1 MGNEFNELMD
11 SMCSFAKVAKKELDK
26 ITQKGDLSPAELDN
40 VKKISEVMKNISCV
54 QNGEQEAS
62 YGYGYGYGGG
72 MSGRR
77 YMDSYGGNYGN
88 YGNDMGYS
96 ETRGRSPVTGRYI
109 SRGMDGGYSGHSI
122 EDRMI
127 ASLEQQMDAAKTD
140 YERKMIEEEIKHIR
154 MGNR

>member
-1 MGNEFNELMD
+1 MGNEFNELME
-11 SMCSFAKVAKKELDK
+11 SMCNFAKVAKKELDK

-54 QNGEQEAS
+54 QNGDQEAS
-62 YGYGYGYGGG
+62 YGYDG

-77 YMDSYGGNYGN
+77 YNIRMDSYG
-88 YGNDMGYS
+88 DMGYS
-96 ETRGRSPVTGRYI
+96 EARGRSPVTGRYI

-127 ASLEQQMDAAKTD
+127 ASLEQQMDAAKSD

-154 MGNR
+154 MNSR

>member
-1 MGNEFNELMD
+1 MGNEFNELME

-26 ITQKGDLSPAELDN
+26 IVQKGDLSPAELDN
-40 VKKISEVMKNISCV
+40 VKKISEVVKNISCV
-54 QNGEQEAS
+54 QNSEAEPS
-62 YGYGYGYGGG
+62 YGYGYGYGYGQDGG
-72 MSGRR
+72 MSGR
-77 YMDSYGGNYGN
+77 YYGNYGN

-96 ETRGRSPVTGRYI
+96 EARGRSPVTGRYI

-127 ASLEQQMDAAKTD
+127 ASLEQQMDNAKTE

-154 MGNR
+154 MNNR